1 MIGMI
6 RQILKF
12 SGKYAKRIR
21 IAYITV
27 FLHALLLNVPIMTAI
42 LTVDQYLSGRLDLKS
57 CVKSAV
63 ILFAAFLLQAICK
76 NLSDRLQSGTGYLI
90 FCDRRRELGEHL
102 RRLPMG
108 YFTEGSI
115 GKISSVLSQDMVYIE
130 EQAMTIVADV
140 VSDIFSAV
148 LICVFMFIFHPLLGA
163 VTLAVDLL
171 AVIIAQPMIRR
182 SLADAKT
189 RQESIEGLTAA
200 VLEYAEG
207 LPVIKSYGMTGES
220 ASEMRNAF
228 HESRTANLS
237 FEEHILPYEIAMMI
251 LYGAGMTGILAAAVY
266 LFQQGSISAV
276 YFVGTVLFLFS
287 IFSAVRHL
295 FQQSTRLTI
304 MKNSLDRIHEVFAE
318 PEISDT
324 GAATIS
330 EQASDTEIEF
340 RNVSFGYGEE
350 RVLHDISFTAKKG
363 QMIALVGESGSG
375 KTTIASLLSRFWDI
389 DAGEILIRNT
399 DIRHVKVSDLT
410 AHISMVFQ
418 RVYLFNDTIHN
429 NIAMGSGASR
439 VEVIAAAKKARCYDF
454 IMAQPYG
461 FDTVIGESGA
471 TLSGGEAQRLSI
483 ARCILKDAPI
493 IILDEATAN
502 LDADN
507 ERSIQAAMSELCRD
521 KTVLVIAH
529 RLYTVANA
537 DQILVIEKGRIAEQG
552 TRAELLA
559 LGGIYSRMEAANA

>member
-189 RQESIEGLTAA
+189 RQESVEGLTAA

>member
-27 FLHALLLNVPIMTAI
+27 FLHALLLNVPIMAAI

-148 LICVFMFIFHPLLGA
+148 LICVFMFVFHPLLGA

-439 VEVIAAAKKARCYDF
+439 AEVIAAAKKARCYDF

-461 FDTVIGESGA
+461 FDTVIGEGGA

>member
-27 FLHALLLNVPIMTAI
+27 FLHALLLNVPIMAAI

-148 LICVFMFIFHPLLGA
+148 LTCVFMFIFHPLLGA

-207 LPVIKSYGMTGES
+207 LPVIKSYGLTGES

-251 LYGAGMTGILAAAVY
+251 LYGTGMTGILAAAVY

-375 KTTIASLLSRFWDI
+375 KTTIASLLSRFWDV

-439 VEVIAAAKKARCYDF
+439 AEVIAAAKKARCYDF

-461 FDTVIGESGA
+461 FDTVIGEGGA

>member
-27 FLHALLLNVPIMTAI
+27 FLHALLLNVPIMAAI
-42 LTVDQYLSGRLDLKS
+42 LTVDQYLSGRLELKS

-148 LICVFMFIFHPLLGA
+148 LICVFMFVFHPLLGA

-439 VEVIAAAKKARCYDF
+439 AEVIAAAKKARCYDF

-461 FDTVIGESGA
+461 FDTVIGEGGA